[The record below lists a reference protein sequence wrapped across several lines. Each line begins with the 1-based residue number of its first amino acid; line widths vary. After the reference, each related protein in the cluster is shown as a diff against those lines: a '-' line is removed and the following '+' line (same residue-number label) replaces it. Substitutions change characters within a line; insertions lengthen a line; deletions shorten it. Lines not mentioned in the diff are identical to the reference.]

1 MRAAVVHTPGDAE
14 AIEII
19 ETAIPEPKAGEV
31 RIKVEAAGV
40 NPVDLQTRAG
50 VYHELGWVTASPVG
64 LGWDLAGTI
73 DAVGDG
79 VGEFVVGT
87 PVAALSAGVDKSFG
101 AYAEYAVVPVDAVA
115 QRPDGITAVDA
126 ATVPLNA
133 LTAHQALARFGP
145 AAGRRLLVTGAA
157 GAVGG
162 YALRLAADQGFEV
175 GGLARES
182 DRAFVESMGAALVIA
197 LPENAEWD
205 AVFDAAALGDAVLA
219 AVKDDG
225 LYVGVVPPAV
235 PDAIRGIDTSAVMVE
250 SSGETLA
257 TLLIDAAAGRLPAR
271 VHSVMPLEHARAA
284 HGVAAEPGARGRV
297 VLVL

>member
-1 MRAAVVHTPGDAE
+1 MRAAVVHTPGDVE

-19 ETAIPEPKAGEV
+19 ETAIPEPGPGEV

-50 VYHELGWVTASPVG
+50 MYHELGWVTASPVG

-73 DAVGDG
+73 DAVGAD
-79 VGEFVVGT
+79 VRELVVGMS
-87 PVAALSAGVDKSFG
+87 VAALSAGVDKPVG
-101 AYAEYAVVPVDAVA
+101 AYAEYAVIPADAVA
-115 QRPDGITAVDA
+115 RRPEGITAVDA

-133 LTAHQALARFGP
+133 LTAHQALAGFGP
-145 AAGRRLLVTGAA
+145 ADGRRLLVTGAA

-162 YALRLAADQGFEV
+162 YALRLAADRGFEV

-182 DRAFVESMGAALVIA
+182 DRGFVESMGAALVTV
-197 LPENAEWD
+197 LPESAEWD
-205 AVFDAAALGDAVLA
+205 AVFDAAVLGEAALA

-225 LYVGVVPPAV
+225 TYVGVVPPAV
-235 PDAIRGIDTSAVMVE
+235 PDAVRGIGTSAVMVE

-257 TLLIDAAAGRLPAR
+257 TLLTDVAEGRLPVR
-271 VHSVMPLEHARAA
+271 VHSVVPLADARVA
-284 HGVAAEPGARGRV
+284 HRTAVQSGVRGRV
-297 VLVL
+297 VLVP